1 MTTRGGNR
9 QAGKREPNGRLS
21 RQKAEVEKRF
31 IEGLDRDEVDALSVG
46 LAARE
51 RLFKVPK
58 ERIDPKTKKKVY
70 VSRDQLLGSV
80 IGRWCLQN
88 IISRAQYDAAMAF
101 LESYT
106 RNLLAIDAPPQPGA
120 VDLNRTHGRPVG
132 VENAP
137 QLIKWRAA
145 HRSALDAIQAK
156 QNEIRLQGNLYGALY
171 AVVIRDVDLEHM
183 AGDVRTALNALV
195 RHYGLEARQAA

>member
-1 MTTRGGNR
+1 VGRRGNKKM
-9 QAGKREPNGRLS
+9 AGKRERNGRLS
-21 RQKAEVEKRF
+21 RQPKHVAERN
-31 IEGLDRDEVDALSVG
+31 ILDLDQTERDAISVG
-46 LAARE
+46 LDARE
-51 RLFKVPK
+51 RVFGISPK
-58 ERIDPKTKKKVY
+58 Q
-70 VSRDQLLGSV
+70 SRDQMAGSV

-88 IISRAQYDAAMAF
+88 IITRPQYDAAMLF

-106 RNLLAIDAPPQPGA
+106 RNLLAIDAPRQPGA
-120 VDLNRTHGRPVG
+120 VDLNATHGRPVS
-132 VENAP
+132 VENIP

-145 HRSALDAIQAK
+145 HRAALDAIQAK

-195 RHYGLEARQAA
+195 RHFGLEARVAA